1 VLRVP
6 PDTPLR
12 RTTTNLHNKKRET
25 MRKSQKFIAL
35 GAVVTLGLF
44 ATACGSDSDDAATE
58 DTTTEEVVTEESIAE
73 EVYTD
78 DTATDST
85 DAEAPQTIVD
95 IAAGNPDFSTLVSLV
110 TAADLVETLSGEG
123 PFTVLAPTN
132 AGFEALAEEMGV
144 TIDELAA
151 TLTGDVELLKT
162 VLTSHVIAGK
172 VLAADTEALNGME
185 ADLVSGEKATVVSAD
200 GVVSFTIG
208 TSTAT
213 VVTPDVEAANGV
225 IHIVDM
231 PLLPL
236 SMQE

>member
-1 VLRVP
+1 MLRVP

-12 RTTTNLHNKKRET
+12 RTTTNLHDKKRET

-35 GAVVTLGLF
+35 GAVATLGLF
-44 ATACGSDSDDAATE
+44 ATASGSDSDDAATE
-58 DTTTEEVVTEESIAE
+58 EATTETVVEEAVTEDTAVDTTDAP
-73 EVYTD
+73 
-78 DTATDST
+78 ATD
-85 DAEAPQTIVD
+85 APQTIVD
-95 IAAGNPDFSTLVSLV
+95 IAAGNPDFSTLVALV
-110 TAADLVETLSGEG
+110 TAAGLGETLAGEG

-132 AGFEALAEEMGV
+132 AGFEALAEKMGV
-144 TIDELAA
+144 TIEELSA

-172 VLAADTEALNGME
+172 VMAADTAALNGMD
-185 ADLVSGEKATVVSAD
+185 ADLVSGEKAQVVSAD

-213 VVTPDVEAANGV
+213 VTTPDVEASNGV

-236 SMQE
+236 ELQK

>member
-1 VLRVP
+1 
-6 PDTPLR
+6 
-12 RTTTNLHNKKRET
+12 

-35 GAVVTLGLF
+35 GAVATLGLF

-58 DTTTEEVVTEESIAE
+58 EATTESVVEEVVTE
-73 EVYTD
+73 
-78 DTATDST
+78 DTAAATDST
-85 DAEAPQTIVD
+85 DAAAPQTIVD

-110 TAADLVETLSGEG
+110 TAAGLAETLAGEG

-132 AGFEALAEEMGV
+132 AAFEALAEKMGV
-144 TIDELAA
+144 TIEELSA

-172 VLAADTEALNGME
+172 VMAADTAALNGME
-185 ADLVSGEKATVVSAD
+185 ADLVSGEKAKVVSAD

-213 VVTPDVEAANGV
+213 VVTADVEAGNGV

-236 SMQE
+236 AMQK

>member
-1 VLRVP
+1 
-6 PDTPLR
+6 
-12 RTTTNLHNKKRET
+12 
-25 MRKSQKFIAL
+25 MRKTQKFIAL
-35 GAVVTLGLF
+35 AAVASLGVF
-44 ATACGSDSDDAATE
+44 ATACGSDSDDAATDE
-58 DTTTEEVVTEESIAE
+58 TATEETVAE
-73 EVYTD
+73 EVMTE

-85 DAEAPQTIVD
+85 DAAAPQTIVD

-110 TAADLVETLSGEG
+110 TAAGLGETLAGEG

-132 AGFEALAEEMGV
+132 AGFEALAEKMGV

-172 VLAADTEALNGME
+172 VMAADTAALNGME
-185 ADLVSGEKATVVSAD
+185 ADLVSGEKAKVVSAD

-213 VVTPDVEAANGV
+213 VVTPDVEATNGV
-225 IHIVDM
+225 IHVVDM

-236 SMQE
+236 ELQK

>member
-1 VLRVP
+1 
-6 PDTPLR
+6 
-12 RTTTNLHNKKRET
+12 

-58 DTTTEEVVTEESIAE
+58 EATTETVAEEVVT
-73 EVYTD
+73 D
-78 DTATDST
+78 DTAVDTT
-85 DAEAPQTIVD
+85 DAPATDAPQTIVD

-110 TAADLVETLSGEG
+110 TAAGLAETLAGEG

-132 AGFEALAEEMGV
+132 AGFEALAKKLGKTM
-144 TIDELAA
+144 DELSA
-151 TLTGDVELLKT
+151 TLTEDVELLKK

-172 VLAADTEALNGME
+172 VMAADTAALNGMD
-185 ADLVSGEKATVVSAD
+185 ADLVSGEKAKVVSAD

-236 SMQE
+236 AMQK

>member
-1 VLRVP
+1 
-6 PDTPLR
+6 
-12 RTTTNLHNKKRET
+12 

-58 DTTTEEVVTEESIAE
+58 EATETVVEEVVTE
-73 EVYTD
+73 
-78 DTATDST
+78 DTAVDTT
-85 DAEAPQTIVD
+85 DAPATDAPQTIVD
-95 IAAGNPDFSTLVSLV
+95 IAAGNPDFSTLVALV
-110 TAADLVETLSGEG
+110 TAAGLGETLAGEG

-132 AGFEALAEEMGV
+132 AGFEALAEKMGV
-144 TIDELAA
+144 TIEELSA

-172 VLAADTEALNGME
+172 VMAADTAALNGMD
-185 ADLVSGEKATVVSAD
+185 ADLVSGEKAKVVSAD

>member
-1 VLRVP
+1 
-6 PDTPLR
+6 
-12 RTTTNLHNKKRET
+12 

-35 GAVVTLGLF
+35 GAVATLGLF

-58 DTTTEEVVTEESIAE
+58 EATTESVVEEVVTE
-73 EVYTD
+73 

-85 DAEAPQTIVD
+85 DAAAPQTIVD

-110 TAADLVETLSGEG
+110 TAAGLAETLAGEG

-132 AGFEALAEEMGV
+132 AAFEALAEKMGV
-144 TIDELAA
+144 TIEELVA
-151 TLTGDVELLKT
+151 TLTGDVERLKT

-172 VLAADTEALNGME
+172 VLAADTAALNGME
-185 ADLVSGEKATVVSAD
+185 ADMLSGEKVKVVSAD

-213 VVTPDVEAANGV
+213 VVTADVEAGNGV

-236 SMQE
+236 AMQK

>member
-1 VLRVP
+1 
-6 PDTPLR
+6 
-12 RTTTNLHNKKRET
+12 

-35 GAVVTLGLF
+35 GAVATLGLF

-58 DTTTEEVVTEESIAE
+58 EATTESVVEEVVTE
-73 EVYTD
+73 

-85 DAEAPQTIVD
+85 DAAAPQTIVD
-95 IAAGNPDFSTLVSLV
+95 IAAGNADFSTLVSLV
-110 TAADLVETLSGEG
+110 TAAGLAETLAGEG

-132 AGFEALAEEMGV
+132 AAFEALAKKMGV
-144 TIDELAA
+144 TIEELGA

-172 VLAADTEALNGME
+172 VLAADTAALNGME
-185 ADLVSGEKATVVSAD
+185 ADLVSGEKAKVVSAD

-213 VVTPDVEAANGV
+213 VVTADVEAANGV

-231 PLLPL
+231 PLVPL
-236 SMQE
+236 AMQE

>member
-1 VLRVP
+1 
-6 PDTPLR
+6 
-12 RTTTNLHNKKRET
+12 

-35 GAVVTLGLF
+35 GAVATLGLF

-58 DTTTEEVVTEESIAE
+58 EATTESVVEEVVTE
-73 EVYTD
+73 
-78 DTATDST
+78 DTAAATDST
-85 DAEAPQTIVD
+85 DAAAPQTIVD

-110 TAADLVETLSGEG
+110 TAAGLAETLAGEG

-132 AGFEALAEEMGV
+132 AAFEALAEKMGV
-144 TIDELAA
+144 TIEELSA
-151 TLTGDVELLKT
+151 TLTGDVEGLKT

-172 VLAADTEALNGME
+172 VMAADTAALNGME
-185 ADLVSGEKATVVSAD
+185 ADLVSGEKAKVVSAD

-213 VVTPDVEAANGV
+213 VVTADVEAANGV

-236 SMQE
+236 AMQK

>member
-1 VLRVP
+1 
-6 PDTPLR
+6 
-12 RTTTNLHNKKRET
+12 
-25 MRKSQKFIAL
+25 MRKTQKFIAL
-35 GAVVTLGLF
+35 AAVASLGVF
-44 ATACGSDSDDAATE
+44 ATACGSDSDDAATDE
-58 DTTTEEVVTEESIAE
+58 TATEEVTEESVAE
-73 EVYTD
+73 EVMTE
-78 DTATDST
+78 DSVAEEAG
-85 DAEAPQTIVD
+85 AEAPQTIVD
-95 IAAGNPDFSTLVSLV
+95 IAAGNPDFSTLVALV
-110 TAADLVETLSGEG
+110 TAAGLGETLAGEG

-132 AGFEALAEEMGV
+132 AAFEALAEKMGV
-144 TIDELAA
+144 TIEELSA

-172 VLAADTEALNGME
+172 VLAADTAALNGME

-213 VVTPDVEAANGV
+213 VVTPDIEAANGV

-236 SMQE
+236 AMQK

>member
-1 VLRVP
+1 
-6 PDTPLR
+6 
-12 RTTTNLHNKKRET
+12 

-58 DTTTEEVVTEESIAE
+58 EATTETVVEEAVTE
-73 EVYTD
+73 

-85 DAEAPQTIVD
+85 DAAAPQTIVD

-110 TAADLVETLSGEG
+110 TTAGLVETLSGEG

-132 AGFEALAEEMGV
+132 AAFEALAAKLGQTMDEMS
-144 TIDELAA
+144 T
-151 TLTGDVELLKT
+151 TLTADVELLKK

-172 VLAADTEALNGME
+172 VMAADTAALNGME
-185 ADLVSGEKATVVSAD
+185 ADLVSGEKAKVVSAD

-208 TSTAT
+208 ESTAT
-213 VVTPDVEAANGV
+213 VTTPDVEASNGV

-236 SMQE
+236 ELQK

>member
-1 VLRVP
+1 
-6 PDTPLR
+6 
-12 RTTTNLHNKKRET
+12 
-25 MRKSQKFIAL
+25 MRKTQKFIAL
-35 GAVVTLGLF
+35 AAVASLGVF
-44 ATACGSDSDDAATE
+44 ATACGSDSDDAATDE
-58 DTTTEEVVTEESIAE
+58 AVTEETVAE
-73 EVYTD
+73 EVMTE
-78 DTATDST
+78 DTAAATEEEAG
-85 DAEAPQTIVD
+85 AEAPQTIVD

-110 TAADLVETLSGEG
+110 TAAGLAETLAGEG

-132 AGFEALAEEMGV
+132 AGFEALAEKMGV

-172 VLAADTEALNGME
+172 VLAADTAALNGME
-185 ADLVSGEKATVVSAD
+185 ADLVSGEKAKVVSAD

-213 VVTPDVEAANGV
+213 VVTPDIEASNGV

-236 SMQE
+236 SMQK

>member
-1 VLRVP
+1 
-6 PDTPLR
+6 
-12 RTTTNLHNKKRET
+12 

-73 EVYTD
+73 EDYTD

-110 TAADLVETLSGEG
+110 TAAGLAETLSGEG

-162 VLTSHVIAGK
+162 VLTSHVIEGK

-213 VVTPDVEAANGV
+213 VVTPDIEAANGV

>member
-1 VLRVP
+1 
-6 PDTPLR
+6 
-12 RTTTNLHNKKRET
+12 

-35 GAVVTLGLF
+35 GAVATLGLF

-58 DTTTEEVVTEESIAE
+58 EATTESVVEEVVTE
-73 EVYTD
+73 
-78 DTATDST
+78 DTAAATDST
-85 DAEAPQTIVD
+85 DAAAPQTIVD

-110 TAADLVETLSGEG
+110 TAAGLAETLAGEG

-132 AGFEALAEEMGV
+132 AAFEALAEKMGV
-144 TIDELAA
+144 TIEELSA
-151 TLTGDVELLKT
+151 TLTGDVEGLKT

-172 VLAADTEALNGME
+172 VMAADTAALNGME
-185 ADLVSGEKATVVSAD
+185 ADLVSGEKAKVVSAD

-213 VVTPDVEAANGV
+213 VVTADVEAGNGV

-236 SMQE
+236 AMQE

>member
-1 VLRVP
+1 
-6 PDTPLR
+6 
-12 RTTTNLHNKKRET
+12 

-35 GAVVTLGLF
+35 AAVASLGLF

-58 DTTTEEVVTEESIAE
+58 EATTESVVEEVVTE
-73 EVYTD
+73 

-85 DAEAPQTIVD
+85 DAAAPQTIVD
-95 IAAGNPDFSTLVSLV
+95 IAAGNADFSTLVSLV
-110 TAADLVETLSGEG
+110 TAAGLAETLAGEG

-132 AGFEALAEEMGV
+132 AAFEALAEKMGV
-144 TIDELAA
+144 TIEELVA
-151 TLTGDVELLKT
+151 TLTGDVERLKT

-172 VLAADTEALNGME
+172 VLAADTAALNGME
-185 ADLVSGEKATVVSAD
+185 ADMLSGEKVKVVSAD

-213 VVTPDVEAANGV
+213 VVTADVEAANGV

-236 SMQE
+236 AMQE

>member
-1 VLRVP
+1 
-6 PDTPLR
+6 
-12 RTTTNLHNKKRET
+12 

-35 GAVVTLGLF
+35 GAVATLGLF

-58 DTTTEEVVTEESIAE
+58 EATTESVVEEVVTE
-73 EVYTD
+73 

-85 DAEAPQTIVD
+85 DAAAPQTIVD

-110 TAADLVETLSGEG
+110 TAAGLAETLAGEG

-132 AGFEALAEEMGV
+132 AAFEALAEKMGV
-144 TIDELAA
+144 TIEELGA
-151 TLTGDVELLKT
+151 TLTGDVERLKT

-172 VLAADTEALNGME
+172 VLAADTAALNGME
-185 ADLVSGEKATVVSAD
+185 ADMLSGEKVKVVSAD

-213 VVTPDVEAANGV
+213 VVTADVEAANGV

-236 SMQE
+236 AMQE

>member
-1 VLRVP
+1 
-6 PDTPLR
+6 
-12 RTTTNLHNKKRET
+12 

-35 GAVVTLGLF
+35 AAVASLGLF

-58 DTTTEEVVTEESIAE
+58 EATTESVVEEVVTE
-73 EVYTD
+73 

-85 DAEAPQTIVD
+85 DAAAPQTIVD
-95 IAAGNPDFSTLVSLV
+95 IAAGNADFSTLVSLV
-110 TAADLVETLSGEG
+110 TAAGLAETLAGEG

-132 AGFEALAEEMGV
+132 AAFEALAEKMGV
-144 TIDELAA
+144 TIEELSA
-151 TLTGDVELLKT
+151 TLTGDVEGLKT

-172 VLAADTEALNGME
+172 VMAADTAALNGME
-185 ADLVSGEKATVVSAD
+185 ADMLSGEKAKVVSAD

-213 VVTPDVEAANGV
+213 VVTADVEACNGV

-236 SMQE
+236 AMQK

>member
-1 VLRVP
+1 MRI
-6 PDTPLR
+6 
-12 RTTTNLHNKKRET
+12 TTKRITQTNPERET
-25 MRKSQKFIAL
+25 MRKTQKFIAL
-35 GAVVTLGLF
+35 AAVASLGVF
-44 ATACGSDSDDAATE
+44 ATACGSDSDDAATDE
-58 DTTTEEVVTEESIAE
+58 AVTEETVAEEVVTE
-73 EVYTD
+73 
-78 DTATDST
+78 DTAAAATEEAGAD
-85 DAEAPQTIVD
+85 APQTIVD
-95 IAAGNPDFSTLVSLV
+95 VAAGNPDFSTLVSLV
-110 TAADLVETLSGEG
+110 TTAGLAETLAGEG

-132 AGFEALAEEMGV
+132 AGFEALAEKMGV
-144 TIDELAA
+144 TIEELSA

-172 VLAADTEALNGME
+172 VMAADTAALNGMD
-185 ADLVSGEKATVVSAD
+185 ADLVSGEKAKVVSAD

-236 SMQE
+236 AMQK

>member
-1 VLRVP
+1 
-6 PDTPLR
+6 
-12 RTTTNLHNKKRET
+12 

-35 GAVVTLGLF
+35 GAVATLGLF

-58 DTTTEEVVTEESIAE
+58 EATTETVVEEVVTE
-73 EVYTD
+73 

-85 DAEAPQTIVD
+85 DAAAPQTIVD

-110 TAADLVETLSGEG
+110 TTAGLAETLSGEG

-132 AGFEALAEEMGV
+132 AGFEALAEKMGV
-144 TIDELAA
+144 TIEELSA

-172 VLAADTEALNGME
+172 VMAADTAALNGMD
-185 ADLVSGEKATVVSAD
+185 ADLVSGEKAKVVSAD

-236 SMQE
+236 AMQK

>member
-1 VLRVP
+1 
-6 PDTPLR
+6 
-12 RTTTNLHNKKRET
+12 

-35 GAVVTLGLF
+35 GAVATLGLF
-44 ATACGSDSDDAATE
+44 ATACGSDSDDAAT
-58 DTTTEEVVTEESIAE
+58 DDAATEEVTEESVVEEAVTEDTAAE
-73 EVYTD
+73 
-78 DTATDST
+78 ATDST
-85 DAEAPQTIVD
+85 DAAAPQTIVD

-110 TAADLVETLSGEG
+110 TAAGLGETLAGEG

-132 AGFEALAEEMGV
+132 AAFEALAKEMGV
-144 TIDELAA
+144 TMEELSA

-172 VLAADTEALNGME
+172 VMAADTAALNGME
-185 ADLVSGEKATVVSAD
+185 ADLVSGEKAKVVSAD

-213 VVTPDVEAANGV
+213 VATPDIEAANGV

-236 SMQE
+236 AMQK

>member
-1 VLRVP
+1 
-6 PDTPLR
+6 
-12 RTTTNLHNKKRET
+12 

-35 GAVVTLGLF
+35 GAVATLGLF

-58 DTTTEEVVTEESIAE
+58 EATTESVVEEVVTE
-73 EVYTD
+73 
-78 DTATDST
+78 DTAAATDST
-85 DAEAPQTIVD
+85 DAAAPQTIVD
-95 IAAGNPDFSTLVSLV
+95 IAAGNADFSTLVSLV
-110 TAADLVETLSGEG
+110 TAAGLAETLAGEG

-132 AGFEALAEEMGV
+132 AAFEALAEKMGV
-144 TIDELAA
+144 TIEELGA

-172 VLAADTEALNGME
+172 VLAADTAALNGME
-185 ADLVSGEKATVVSAD
+185 ADMLSGEKAKVVSAD

-213 VVTPDVEAANGV
+213 VVTADVEAANGV

-236 SMQE
+236 ELQK

>member
-1 VLRVP
+1 
-6 PDTPLR
+6 
-12 RTTTNLHNKKRET
+12 

-35 GAVVTLGLF
+35 GAVATLGLF

-58 DTTTEEVVTEESIAE
+58 EATTESVVEEVVTE
-73 EVYTD
+73 

-85 DAEAPQTIVD
+85 DAAAPQTIVD

-110 TAADLVETLSGEG
+110 TAAGLAETLAGEG

-132 AGFEALAEEMGV
+132 AAFEALAKKMGV
-144 TIDELAA
+144 TIEELGA

-172 VLAADTEALNGME
+172 VMAADTAALNGME
-185 ADLVSGEKATVVSAD
+185 ADLVSGEKAKVVSAD

-213 VVTPDVEAANGV
+213 VVTADVEAANGV

-236 SMQE
+236 AMQK

>member
-1 VLRVP
+1 
-6 PDTPLR
+6 
-12 RTTTNLHNKKRET
+12 
-25 MRKSQKFIAL
+25 MRKTQKFIAL
-35 GAVVTLGLF
+35 AAVASLGVF
-44 ATACGSDSDDAATE
+44 ATACGSDSDDAATDE
-58 DTTTEEVVTEESIAE
+58 AATEEVTEESVAE
-73 EVYTD
+73 EVMTE
-78 DTATDST
+78 DTAAATEEEAG
-85 DAEAPQTIVD
+85 AEAPQTIVD

-110 TAADLVETLSGEG
+110 TTAGLAETLAGEG

-132 AGFEALAEEMGV
+132 AGFEALAKEMGV
-144 TIDELAA
+144 TIEELSA

-172 VLAADTEALNGME
+172 VMAADTAALNGME
-185 ADLVSGEKATVVSAD
+185 ADMLSGEKAKVVSAD

-213 VVTPDVEAANGV
+213 VVTPDIEAANGV

-236 SMQE
+236 SMQK

>member
-1 VLRVP
+1 
-6 PDTPLR
+6 
-12 RTTTNLHNKKRET
+12 

-35 GAVVTLGLF
+35 AAVASLGLF

-58 DTTTEEVVTEESIAE
+58 EATTESVVEEVVTE
-73 EVYTD
+73 

-85 DAEAPQTIVD
+85 DAAAPQTIVD
-95 IAAGNPDFSTLVSLV
+95 IAAGNADFSTLVSLV
-110 TAADLVETLSGEG
+110 TAAGLAETLAGEG

-132 AGFEALAEEMGV
+132 AAFEALAEKMGV
-144 TIDELAA
+144 TIEELVA
-151 TLTGDVELLKT
+151 TLTGDVERLKT
-162 VLTSHVIAGK
+162 VLTSPVIAGK
-172 VLAADTEALNGME
+172 VMAADTAALNGME
-185 ADLVSGEKATVVSAD
+185 ADLVSGEKAKVVSAD

-213 VVTPDVEAANGV
+213 VATPDIEAANGV

-236 SMQE
+236 AMQK

>member
-1 VLRVP
+1 
-6 PDTPLR
+6 
-12 RTTTNLHNKKRET
+12 

-35 GAVVTLGLF
+35 AAVASLGLF

-58 DTTTEEVVTEESIAE
+58 EATTESVVEEVVTE
-73 EVYTD
+73 

-85 DAEAPQTIVD
+85 DAAAPQTIVD

-110 TAADLVETLSGEG
+110 TAAGLAETLAGEG

-132 AGFEALAEEMGV
+132 AAFEALAEKMGV
-144 TIDELAA
+144 TIEELGA
-151 TLTGDVELLKT
+151 TLTGDVERLKT

-172 VLAADTEALNGME
+172 VLAADTAALNGME
-185 ADLVSGEKATVVSAD
+185 ADMLSGEKVKVVSAD

-213 VVTPDVEAANGV
+213 VVTADIAAANGV

-236 SMQE
+236 AMQK

>member
-1 VLRVP
+1 MRI
-6 PDTPLR
+6 
-12 RTTTNLHNKKRET
+12 TTKRITQTNPERET
-25 MRKSQKFIAL
+25 MRKTQKFIAL
-35 GAVVTLGLF
+35 AAVASLGVF
-44 ATACGSDSDDAATE
+44 ATACGSDSDDAATDE
-58 DTTTEEVVTEESIAE
+58 AVTEETVAE
-73 EVYTD
+73 EVMTE
-78 DTATDST
+78 DTAVDTT
-85 DAEAPQTIVD
+85 DAPATDAPQTIVD
-95 IAAGNPDFSTLVSLV
+95 IAAGNPDFSTLVALV
-110 TAADLVETLSGEG
+110 TAAGLGETLAGEG

-132 AGFEALAEEMGV
+132 AGFEALAEKMGV
-144 TIDELAA
+144 TIEELSA

-172 VLAADTEALNGME
+172 VMAADTAALNGMD
-185 ADLVSGEKATVVSAD
+185 ADLVSGEKAKVVSAD

-236 SMQE
+236 AMQK